1 MHHSFFPRHRIT
13 HHLLTHPRLLISF
26 AVGIAAFFIQPDH
39 WMLATRL
46 LIAWN
51 TGTWLYIIIA
61 SVFMLHASEHSIRTQ
76 ALRGDESR
84 YVVLILATLAAIT
97 SLAAIVV
104 QLGSVRDAHGLM
116 KALHI
121 GLASSTILS
130 AWTFIHLMFAQH
142 YAHEYFIERL
152 HPHDTPSEAKGGLRF
167 PGTEKPDFFD
177 FLYFSFVIGVASQTA
192 DVEIWCKPIRRI
204 CLAHCI
210 LSFFFNTTI
219 LALTI
224 NIGAGLLT

>member
-1 MHHSFFPRHRIT
+1 MIRHIMG
-13 HHLLTHPRLLISF
+13 HPRLIGCIAIGLISYYL
-26 AVGIAAFFIQPDH
+26 QPLE
-39 WMLATRL
+39 WMQATRI

-51 TGTWLYIIIA
+51 ISIWLYIIVATI
-61 SVFMLHASEHSIRTQ
+61 FMLRATETTIRRQ
-76 ALRGDESR
+76 ALLGDESR
-84 YVVLILATLAAIT
+84 FVVLILSSLAAIT
-97 SLAAIVV
+97 SLAAIVI
-104 QLGSVRDAHGLM
+104 QLGSVKDAHGLM

-121 GLASSTILS
+121 GLASSTIIS

-142 YAHEYFIERL
+142 YAHEFFIERL
-152 HPHDTPSEAKGGLRF
+152 NQHNLPIENAGGLRF

-192 DVEIWCKPIRRI
+192 DVEICCKPIRRI
-204 CLAHCI
+204 SLAHCI

-224 NIGAGLLT
+224 NIGAGLL

>member
-1 MHHSFFPRHRIT
+1 MHSSSFPHHSILRHISA
-13 HHLLTHPRLLISF
+13 HPRLLIC
-26 AVGIAAFFIQPDH
+26 VLIGMCAFYLQPSP

-51 TGTWLYIIIA
+51 LSTWIYILIA
-61 SVFMLHASEHSIRTQ
+61 GFYMLRASEHSIRAQ
-76 ALRGDESR
+76 ALLGDESR
-84 YVVLILATLAAIT
+84 YVVLLLATTAAIT

-104 QLGSVRDAHGLM
+104 QLGNVKDAHGLM
-116 KALHI
+116 KTLHI
-121 GLASSTILS
+121 GLASSTIIS

-142 YAHEYFIERL
+142 YAHEFFIERRTQ
-152 HPHDTPSEAKGGLRF
+152 HDVPNEAKGGLRF

-204 CLAHCI
+204 CLVHCI

-224 NIGAGLLT
+224 NIGAGLI